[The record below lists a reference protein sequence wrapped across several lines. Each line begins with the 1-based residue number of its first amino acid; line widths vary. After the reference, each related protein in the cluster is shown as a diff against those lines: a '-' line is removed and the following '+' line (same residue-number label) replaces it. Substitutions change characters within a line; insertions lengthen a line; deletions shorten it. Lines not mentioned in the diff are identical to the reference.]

1 MDPRATGDDWPHPH
15 TRSSIDKSGLCPHS
29 PCIVKTKKP
38 SIYLPQEGLKAFLA
52 VILFTG
58 LAHGLYKGV
67 QDNYLAEIVKIN
79 EFERGIVE
87 FFRELP
93 GLMLVFILAWMYRFS
108 ETKVFKVGTAITLVG
123 LVGLLAMGSAKWM
136 VILFMV
142 IYSLG
147 EHIIMPIKSS
157 MSLYF
162 AKEEKGGA
170 SLGMTSAISHGGNII
185 GFVIV
190 SALFVVMG
198 RLGYGTN
205 ALSGFKFIFALAAL
219 LMVVATLLSLSMK
232 DQGRTVNRSRLYI
245 RRKYFKYYMLE
256 VFYGARKQ
264 IFITF
269 APYVLILVYGA
280 DTSVIA
286 LLLAVCALFGMLL
299 SPAIG
304 YVVDRLGYKF
314 VMVTDTLIL
323 VVVCFFYGFAHRL
336 FPMHIAFIVV
346 CVNFVLDSI
355 ISLASMASNVYV
367 RDLSESREE
376 LTATLSTGISVNHLI
391 SILIALLGGWIW
403 QAVGIEIL
411 FSLSA
416 ILGVINSIFAATI
429 KKPAPLQGML
439 KAQN

>member
-1 MDPRATGDDWPHPH
+1 
-15 TRSSIDKSGLCPHS
+15 
-29 PCIVKTKKP
+29 VKAKRP

-58 LAHGLYKGV
+58 LAHGLYRGV
-67 QDNYLAEIVKIN
+67 QDNYLAEIVMIT

-93 GLMLVFILAWMYRFS
+93 GLMLVFILAWMYRSS
-108 ETKVFKVGTAITLVG
+108 ETKVFKIGTAITLAG
-123 LVGLLAMGSAKWM
+123 LIGLLAMGSAKWM

-142 IYSLG
+142 VYSLG
-147 EHIIMPIKSS
+147 EHITMPIKSS
-157 MSLYF
+157 MSLYY

-170 SLGMTSAISHGGNII
+170 SLGMTSAISHGGNIV
-185 GFVIV
+185 GYVIV
-190 SALFVVMG
+190 SILFIVLA
-198 RLGYGTN
+198 RLGLRTD
-205 ALSGFKFIFALAAL
+205 AISGFKATFALAAT
-219 LMVVATLLSLSMK
+219 LMVVATILALTMK
-232 DQGRTVNRSRLYI
+232 EQGRSVKRNRLYI
-245 RRKYFKYYMLE
+245 RRKYTKYYMLE
-256 VFYGARKQ
+256 IFYGARKQ
-264 IFITF
+264 IFLTF
-269 APYVLILVYGA
+269 APYVMILVYGA
-280 DTSVIA
+280 DTSIIA

-304 YVVDRLGYKF
+304 YIVDRLGYKF

-323 VVVCFFYGFAHRL
+323 VIVCLLYGFAHRL

-355 ISLASMASNVYV
+355 ISLASMATNVYV

-403 QAVGIEIL
+403 QALGIEIL

-416 ILGVINSIFAATI
+416 VLGIINSIFAASI
-429 KKPAPLQGML
+429 KMPKPLEHML
-439 KAQN
+439 KSQSQST

>member
-1 MDPRATGDDWPHPH
+1 M
-15 TRSSIDKSGLCPHS
+15 
-29 PCIVKTKKP
+29 KTNKP
-38 SIYLPQEGLKAFLA
+38 SIYRNQAGLKAFLA

-67 QDNYLAEIVKIN
+67 QDNYLAEIVKIT

-108 ETKVFKVGTAITLVG
+108 ETKVFKVGTAITLLG
-123 LVGLLAMGSAKWM
+123 LVGLLAMGSAKWI

-142 IYSLG
+142 VYSLG

-162 AKEEKGGA
+162 AQEEKGGA

-185 GFVIV
+185 GYVVV
-190 SALFVVMG
+190 SILFVV
-198 RLGYGTN
+198 LAKIGYGKD
-205 ALSGFKFIFALAAL
+205 ALGGFKATFALAAL
-219 LMVVATLLSLSMK
+219 LMAGATFIALGMK
-232 DQGRTVNRSRLYI
+232 EQGRSVRRSRLYV
-245 RRKYFKYYMLE
+245 RRKYTKYYMLE

-269 APYVLILVYGA
+269 APYVMILVYGA
-280 DTSVIA
+280 DTSIIA

-304 YVVDRLGYKF
+304 YIVDRLGYKF

-323 VVVCFFYGFAHRL
+323 VIVCLLYGFAHRL
-336 FPMHIAFIVV
+336 FPMHIAFIVI

-355 ISLASMASNVYV
+355 ISLASMATNVYV

-403 QAVGIEIL
+403 KTVGIEIL

-416 ILGVINSIFAATI
+416 VLGIINSIFAATI
-429 KKPAPLQGML
+429 KKPRPLEGML
-439 KAQN
+439 NSQRS